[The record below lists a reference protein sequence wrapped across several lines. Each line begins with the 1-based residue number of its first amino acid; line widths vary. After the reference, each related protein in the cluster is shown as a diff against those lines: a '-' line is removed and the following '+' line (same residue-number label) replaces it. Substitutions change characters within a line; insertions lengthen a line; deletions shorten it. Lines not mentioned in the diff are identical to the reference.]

1 MLKPPVYSHL
11 VDAAGTYGPEVAEL
25 AAMAGLPPDP
35 EQRLCLDQMFAVTPS
50 GTPAAFETAIVAPRQ
65 NLKTGALKQGA
76 LGWMFL
82 LDRRLIVWSAHEF
95 STAQEAFR
103 DMLELVE
110 GTPELDRKVKAV
122 HRANGDEAIELL
134 NGCRLKFKARTKAGS
149 RGLTGDVVILDEAFA
164 LRPAHMGA
172 LLPTLTTRPMA
183 QVVYASSAGG
193 LDAAVLRGIRDSG
206 RAGNKPR
213 LAYLEWCDPD
223 PPACAVDGCEHG
235 YGTAGCS
242 LDDRGRWRRA
252 MPALGRRITED
263 IMLAFRQSG
272 MPPDEFS
279 REFLGWWEDPADSTD
294 DLTGAE
300 WAAAE
305 TEDGPTGDLV
315 AAADVAPNGVWSSVV
330 VCGAGILELVEH
342 RRGTSW
348 LPERLAELRDRH
360 RIAEIGIDPAGPVG
374 SLLPDLER
382 AGVPVRLLDGRD
394 TVRACGAMVT
404 AVADAAVRH
413 RGEPALMA
421 AVGGASRRTVGDG
434 WKWSRKDSTVD
445 VSPLVAATYA
455 HWMWL
460 GRAVAYDILD
470 SAW

>member
-1 MLKPPVYSHL
+1 MRRCS
-11 VDAAGTYGPEVAEL
+11 AASA
-25 AAMAGLPPDP
+25 
-35 EQRLCLDQMFAVTPS
+35 TP
-50 GTPAAFETAIVAPRQ
+50 
-65 NLKTGALKQGA
+65 
-76 LGWMFL
+76 
-82 LDRRLIVWSAHEF
+82 
-95 STAQEAFR
+95 
-103 DMLELVE
+103 
-110 GTPELDRKVKAV
+110 
-122 HRANGDEAIELL
+122 
-134 NGCRLKFKARTKAGS
+134 
-149 RGLTGDVVILDEAFA
+149 
-164 LRPAHMGA
+164 
-172 LLPTLTTRPMA
+172 
-183 QVVYASSAGG
+183 
-193 LDAAVLRGIRDSG
+193 G
-206 RAGNKPR
+206 RAGEQAAA
-213 LAYLEWCDPD
+213 AYLEWCDPD

-242 LDDRGRWRRA
+242 PGRPGPVAPA

-300 WAAAE
+300 WAAPRRRTARRAIWSPP
-305 TEDGPTGDLV
+305 PTWHQRG
-315 AAADVAPNGVWSSVV
+315 VV
-330 VCGAGILELVEH
+330 VGGGVRRRILELVEH

-360 RIAEIGIDPAGPVG
+360 RIAEIGIDPAGPAG

-382 AGVPVRLLDGRD
+382 AGAGSPPRRAGHGPRVRGDGDSR
-394 TVRACGAMVT
+394 RRCGCAT
-404 AVADAAVRH
+404 
-413 RGEPALMA
+413 GEPALMA